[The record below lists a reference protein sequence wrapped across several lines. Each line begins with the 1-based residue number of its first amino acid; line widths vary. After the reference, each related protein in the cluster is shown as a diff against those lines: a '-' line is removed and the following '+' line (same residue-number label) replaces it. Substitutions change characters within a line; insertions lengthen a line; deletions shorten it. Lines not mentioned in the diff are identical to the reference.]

1 MAGLKSERRQ
11 TMTDTINDVGEAAEQ
26 VPAEPATPVD
36 QQQLAEQLLAQAKE
50 QGVELVGPGGLL
62 NQLTKRVLESALEA
76 EMSDHL
82 GYDKHQPIGRNSGNS
97 RNGVRSKTVLTE
109 IGPVEIDVPRDV
121 DASFTPKIVRKRQRR
136 LTGVDQIVLSLSARG
151 LTTGEISAHFAEVYG
166 AQVSR
171 ETISKITDSV
181 LEEMA
186 SWMARPLD
194 EVYPVIFID
203 AIVVKVRDGQVRNK
217 PIYVVIGVT
226 VNGERDILGL
236 WAGDGSEGAKFWLAV
251 LTELKNRG
259 VADVC
264 IAVCDGLK
272 GLPEAINSVWDLAT
286 VQACTLHLIRNTFRY
301 ASRKYWDQIGHDLR
315 PVYTA
320 ANEAEARARFAEFAE
335 KWGKPYPAIRRL
347 WENAWPEF
355 VPFLDYDVEIRK
367 IICSTNAIESLNARY
382 RRAVRVR
389 GHFPNEQAAMKC
401 LYLTTRSLDPTGK
414 GRARWAT
421 RWKPA
426 LNAFAITFEG
436 RIPIR

>member
-1 MAGLKSERRQ
+1 V
-11 TMTDTINDVGEAAEQ
+11 TDTISDVAATAAEDEGP
-26 VPAEPATPVD
+26 PAGVSAVD
-36 QQQLAEQLLAQAKE
+36 QQQLAEQLLAQARE

-62 NQLTKRVLESALEA
+62 NQLTKKVLEAALEA

-82 GYDKHQPIGRNSGNS
+82 GYDKHHPAGRNHGNS
-97 RNGVRSKTVLTE
+97 RNGIRSKTVLTE
-109 IGPVEIDVPRDV
+109 IGPVEIEVPRDV
-121 DASFTPKIVRKRQRR
+121 DASFQPKIVRKRQRR

-166 AQVSR
+166 AAVSK
-171 ETISKITDSV
+171 ETVSKITDQV

-186 SWMARPLD
+186 GWLARPLD
-194 EVYPVIFID
+194 EVYPVLFID

-217 PIYVVIGVT
+217 PIYVAIGVT

-236 WAGDGSEGAKFWLAV
+236 WAGDGNEGAKFWLQI

-272 GLPEAINSVWDLAT
+272 GLPDAINTVWELTT
-286 VQACTLHLIRNTFRY
+286 VQACIIHLIRNTFRY
-301 ASRKYWDQIGHDLR
+301 ASRKYWDQIARDLR

-320 ANEAEARARFAEFAE
+320 ATEAEARARFSEFAD
-335 KWGKPYPAIRRL
+335 KWGRPYPAITKL
-347 WENAWPEF
+347 WQNAWSEF

-389 GHFPNEQAAMKC
+389 GHFPNEQAALKC

-414 GRARWAT
+414 GKARWAT

-426 LNAFAITFEG
+426 LNAFAVTFEG
-436 RIPIR
+436 RIPTR